1 MAMDAWLRDKLV
13 FLWPEDLGRLHMFG
27 VHLFGVGSLFYHK

>member
-27 VHLFGVGSLFYHK
+27 VGSLFYHK